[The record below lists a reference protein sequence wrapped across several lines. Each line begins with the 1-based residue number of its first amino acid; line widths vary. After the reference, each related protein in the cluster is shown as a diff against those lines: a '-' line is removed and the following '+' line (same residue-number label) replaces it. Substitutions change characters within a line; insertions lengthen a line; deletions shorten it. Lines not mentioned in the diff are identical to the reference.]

1 MLPPVMVVF
10 TTLPKP
16 VTDNVAPLA
25 EDALFTSVKPVTP
38 VRSKVAGLGDAV
50 RFKIS
55 KPTKE
60 VAD

>member
-1 MLPPVMVVF
+1 MVVF

-25 EDALFTSVKPVTP
+25 EDTLFTSVKPTTP

-55 KPTKE
+55 KPTKA